1 MVADVYIISV
11 MTDDSRQ
18 CIFLPAVD
26 TVTTLADIDNTS
38 ICPHLIFMYSLVDC
52 TRVIFMCILVDI
64 VFGAFDWARDY
75 KYSEKSGQLKE
86 IFSL

>member
-1 MVADVYIISV
+1 LVAEVHIISV

-26 TVTTLADIDNTS
+26 KVTTLADIDNTS
-38 ICPHLIFMYSLVDC
+38 VCPHLIFMYSLVDC
-52 TRVIFMCILVDI
+52 TRVIFMCILVGI
-64 VFGAFDWARDY
+64 VFGAFDWARGY
-75 KYSEKSGQLKE
+75 KYSKNSGQLKE